1 MKYAEPPMLDPL
13 NRDPLNKMIKDAASS
28 LGSLWDTIFGEKE
41 ETISETNS
49 ASPTYSIPE
58 LSDLAYSERN
68 LITQPVED
76 VLQNVRSLVM
86 RGYEVESET
95 IYNQIFSL
103 IPSVL
108 SSNFFLSFPLKSLIC
123 SLIILTI

>member
-49 ASPTYSIPE
+49 ASPIYSIPE

-86 RGYEVESET
+86 RGYEVEYET
-95 IYNQIFSL
+95 IYKISQN
-103 IPSVL
+103 
-108 SSNFFLSFPLKSLIC
+108 
-123 SLIILTI
+123 TY